1 MKMYQKQMVEELL
14 RNYNTITR
22 EAMLTGNDDLQTSK
36 MDLDMALR
44 KLQGFSVNLYNTII
58 GVFVWGSPI
67 QEQAKKMNVSK
78 RQINRRLDDGLHF
91 LTMIMNG
98 EVL

>member
-1 MKMYQKQMVEELL
+1 MYQKQMVEELL
-14 RNYNTITR
+14 RNYTQVTR
-22 EAMLTGNDDLQTSK
+22 AIVVTGDEDLRTAK
-36 MDLDMALR
+36 VDLDIALR
-44 KLQGFSVNLYNTII
+44 KLQDFSKNLHDTMI

-78 RQINRRLDDGLHF
+78 RQVLRRLDDGLHF